1 MSTPA
6 TVMSDDL
13 LDGNVDKHA
22 YTVDASGLDSI
33 ANAAAVAHA
42 SNPTD
47 IE

>member
-6 TVMSDDL
+6 TLISDDL
-13 LDGNVDKHA
+13 LHDNVATHSCA
-22 YTVDASGLDSI
+22 VDASGLDSI